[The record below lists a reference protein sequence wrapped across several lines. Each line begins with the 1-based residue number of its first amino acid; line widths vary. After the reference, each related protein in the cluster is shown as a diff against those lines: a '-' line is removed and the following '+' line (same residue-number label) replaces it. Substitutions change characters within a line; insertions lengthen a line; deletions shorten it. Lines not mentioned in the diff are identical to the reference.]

1 MEIHLLFTM
10 GPVHFKLSMSD
21 GLTRRISFHTRPSWS
36 ELATRIQSFCNI
48 PRNRLAMSYVD
59 SDGDEVTLSSEEELR
74 DFYDSNVDN
83 AIQGNQ
89 LIRFRVVELGSLRDF
104 DNFMEPISPQPS
116 STRNTFGR
124 PTPYVFVD
132 HDPPFGPFGD
142 LFVPSPLEREGDSP
156 HAFVEVVDDDGEKE
170 REPSDVGGKG
180 KARDLR
186 PSISDDISSSGSVIA
201 DEIPRKPPIHVQV
214 HGLRPMDSGTF
225 GPPPATST
233 PPRESVTPT
242 LRPILSNKSPEEAPR
257 DLPGSFPDPP
267 TPELGAPVD
276 PNVSLSND
284 LASLLDSL
292 NSMFLE
298 HQEVG
303 QPLRALFRD
312 VGNWNAQRDSMARVA
327 EDIQRVARDAQSAVA
342 LGAQEMARNIRQQAQ
357 QEAARRVTESVGN
370 ILRAFG
376 ASGDELPP
384 SNANIPGSAQM
395 SSSTDVR
402 PPPSPAAA
410 GSAPVWNQFKP
421 FPPVPP
427 PSGPQC
433 VDPSSSA
440 AHPPEVSYYTAS
452 ANRETRSNT
461 SELKTSLEAAKAHYK
476 AEKEKY
482 RQEQEARRRGRWLAK
497 EAAANSPMSPEAPP
511 VGGQTSTSV
520 APSDAETSRRPY
532 PSSTAP
538 PLRQI
543 ISNARGRFPQLEMFN
558 VPRTPIKQR
567 GDDKVQHVD
576 TVMGRLE
583 VMGFHEATFPTMR
596 TVVESHLP
604 ADGSKI
610 TKDVEDDV
618 MSEVLEKLLETS
630 GSGSGKQPTS
640 SSK

>member
-1 MEIHLLFTM
+1 M

-21 GLTRRISFHTRPSWS
+21 GLTRRISFNARPSWS
-36 ELATRIQSFCNI
+36 ELATRIHSFCSI

-89 LIRFRVVELGSLRDF
+89 LIRFHVVELGSLRDN
-104 DNFMEPISPQPS
+104 DNFMEPISPS

-124 PTPYVFVD
+124 PTPFVFVD
-132 HDPPFGPFGD
+132 HDQPPFGPFGD
-142 LFVPSPLEREGDSP
+142 LFIPSPLEREVDSP

-170 REPSDVGGKG
+170 REYSDVGDKG

-186 PSISDDISSSGSVIA
+186 PSVSDDISSSGSVIA
-201 DEIPRKPPIHVQV
+201 DETPRKPPIHVQV

-233 PPRESVTPT
+233 PARESVTPT
-242 LRPILSNKSPEEAPR
+242 LRPVSSSESPEEAPR

-267 TPELGAPVD
+267 TPELGAPID
-276 PNVSLSND
+276 PNVTLSND

-298 HQEVG
+298 HPDVG
-303 QPLRALFRD
+303 QHLRGLFRN
-312 VGNWNAQRDSMARVA
+312 VGNGSYWDVQRDSVARVA
-327 EDIQRVARDAQSAVA
+327 QDIQRVARDAQSAVA
-342 LGAQEMARNIRQQAQ
+342 AGAQEMARNIRQQAQ

-376 ASGDELPP
+376 ASGNEVPP

-395 SSSTDVR
+395 SSSANVG
-402 PPPSPAAA
+402 PASTA
-410 GSAPVWNQFKP
+410 
-421 FPPVPP
+421 
-427 PSGPQC
+427 C
-433 VDPSSSA
+433 RCSSSA
-440 AHPPEVSYYTAS
+440 SHPPEVSYYTAS
-452 ANRETRSNT
+452 ANREPRPNT
-461 SELKTSLEAAKAHYK
+461 SERKTSLDAAKAHYK

-482 RQEQEARRRGRWLAK
+482 RQEQETKRRERWLAK
-497 EAAANSPMSPEAPP
+497 ESAANSPMSPEAPP
-511 VGGQTSTSV
+511 VGSQAFTSM
-520 APSDAETSRRPY
+520 ALDAESSRRPY
-532 PSSTAP
+532 PSSTVP

-558 VPRTPIKQR
+558 VPHIPTNQR

-576 TVMGRLE
+576 SVMGRLE
-583 VMGFHEATFPTMR
+583 GMGFHEASFPTMR

-604 ADGSKI
+604 ADGSEI
-610 TKDVEDDV
+610 TKRVEDDV

-630 GSGSGKQPTS
+630 GSGSGMQPTS

>member
-1 MEIHLLFTM
+1 M

-48 PRNRLAMSYVD
+48 PRNRLAMSYLD

-89 LIRFRVVELGSLRDF
+89 LIRFHVVELGSLRDT

-124 PTPYVFVD
+124 PTPFVFVD
-132 HDPPFGPFGD
+132 HDHPPFGPFGD
-142 LFVPSPLEREGDSP
+142 LFIPSPLDHEVDSP

-170 REPSDVGGKG
+170 RNFSEVGDKG

-186 PSISDDISSSGSVIA
+186 PSVSDDISSSGSVIA
-201 DEIPRKPPIHVQV
+201 DETPRKPPIHVQV

-242 LRPILSNKSPEEAPR
+242 FRPLSSSESPGETPR

-267 TPELGAPVD
+267 TPEFVTPID

-298 HQEVG
+298 HHEVG

-312 VGNWNAQRDSMARVA
+312 VGNGSYWNAQRDSVGRVA
-327 EDIQRVARDAQSAVA
+327 EEIQRVARDAQSAVA
-342 LGAQEMARNIRQQAQ
+342 AGAQDMARNIRQQAQ

-376 ASGDELPP
+376 ANEDELRPP
-384 SNANIPGSAQM
+384 NPNIPGSAQM
-395 SSSTDVR
+395 SSSTNVGPL
-402 PPPSPAAA
+402 PPPAAA
-410 GSAPVWNQFKP
+410 GSTPVWNQFKP
-421 FPPVPP
+421 FPGPP
-427 PSGPQC
+427 SSGPQG

-440 AHPPEVSYYTAS
+440 SHPPEVSYYTAS
-452 ANRETRSNT
+452 ANREARPNT
-461 SELKTSLEAAKAHYK
+461 SELKASLETAKAHYK

-482 RQEQEARRRGRWLAK
+482 RQEQEIRRRERLLAK
-497 EAAANSPMSPEAPP
+497 ESAANR
-511 VGGQTSTSV
+511 SV
-520 APSDAETSRRPY
+520 LLGAFTEL
-532 PSSTAP
+532 
-538 PLRQI
+538 PLI
-543 ISNARGRFPQLEMFN
+543 
-558 VPRTPIKQR
+558 
-567 GDDKVQHVD
+567 HV
-576 TVMGRLE
+576 
-583 VMGFHEATFPTMR
+583 
-596 TVVESHLP
+596 
-604 ADGSKI
+604 
-610 TKDVEDDV
+610 
-618 MSEVLEKLLETS
+618 
-630 GSGSGKQPTS
+630 
-640 SSK
+640 

>member
-1 MEIHLLFTM
+1 M

-59 SDGDEVTLSSEEELR
+59 SDGDEVTLSSEEEQR

-83 AIQGNQ
+83 VIQGNQ
-89 LIRFRVVELGSLRDF
+89 LIRFRVVELGSLRDT

-124 PTPYVFVD
+124 PTPFVFVD
-132 HDPPFGPFGD
+132 HDHPPFGPFGD
-142 LFVPSPLEREGDSP
+142 LFIPSPLEHEVDSESP

-170 REPSDVGGKG
+170 RDFSDVGDKG

-186 PSISDDISSSGSVIA
+186 PSVSDDITSSGSVIA
-201 DEIPRKPPIHVQV
+201 DETPRKPPIHVQV

-242 LRPILSNKSPEEAPR
+242 LRPLTSSESLGEAPR

-267 TPELGAPVD
+267 TPEFGTPID

-298 HQEVG
+298 HHEVG

-312 VGNWNAQRDSMARVA
+312 VGNWNAQRDSVGRVA
-327 EDIQRVARDAQSAVA
+327 EEIQRVARDAQSAVA
-342 LGAQEMARNIRQQAQ
+342 AGAQDMARNIRQQAQ

-376 ASGDELPP
+376 ANGDELPP
-384 SNANIPGSAQM
+384 SNANIPRSAQM
-395 SSSTDVR
+395 SSSTNAG
-402 PPPSPAAA
+402 PPPPAAAA
-410 GSAPVWNQFKP
+410 GSTPVWNQFRP
-421 FPPVPP
+421 FPGPP
-427 PSGPQC
+427 SSGPQG

-440 AHPPEVSYYTAS
+440 THPPEVSYYTAS
-452 ANRETRSNT
+452 ANREARSNN

-482 RQEQEARRRGRWLAK
+482 RQEQEIRRRGRWLAK
-497 EAAANSPMSPEAPP
+497 ESAAN
-511 VGGQTSTSV
+511 
-520 APSDAETSRRPY
+520 R
-532 PSSTAP
+532 
-538 PLRQI
+538 
-543 ISNARGRFPQLEMFN
+543 
-558 VPRTPIKQR
+558 
-567 GDDKVQHVD
+567 
-576 TVMGRLE
+576 
-583 VMGFHEATFPTMR
+583 
-596 TVVESHLP
+596 
-604 ADGSKI
+604 
-610 TKDVEDDV
+610 
-618 MSEVLEKLLETS
+618 
-630 GSGSGKQPTS
+630 
-640 SSK
+640 